1 MKISEMILTA
11 VLVIGAI
18 VIGFMKNTNSSPMLQ
33 ITPTNTVLNVE
44 ASSTNEEQNL
54 MMMEFNLENEV
65 EVIEIDSL
73 ITDFI
78 PQDTVMV
85 IDEVTL

>member
-1 MKISEMILTA
+1 MKISEMIITA
-11 VLVIGAI
+11 FLVIGAI

>member
-1 MKISEMILTA
+1 MKISEMIITA
-11 VLVIGAI
+11 VLVIGAF
-18 VIGFMKNTNSSPMLQ
+18 VIGFMKNSNSSPMLEN
-33 ITPTNTVLNVE
+33 TPTNTVLNIE

-54 MMMEFNLENEV
+54 MMMEFDIENEV

-73 ITDFI
+73 ITDSI

-85 IDEVTL
+85 IEE

>member
-1 MKISEMILTA
+1 MKISEMIITA
-11 VLVIGAI
+11 ILVIGAF
-18 VIGFMKNTNSSPMLQ
+18 VIGFMKNTNSSPMLEN
-33 ITPTNTVLNVE
+33 TPTNTILNVE

-54 MMMEFNLENEV
+54 MMMEFDLENEV

-73 ITDFI
+73 ITDSI

-85 IDEVTL
+85 IEE

>member
-1 MKISEMILTA
+1 MKISEMIITA
-11 VLVIGAI
+11 VLVLGAF
-18 VIGFMKNTNSSPMLQ
+18 VIGFMKNTNSSPMLEN
-33 ITPTNTVLNVE
+33 TPTNTILNVE

-54 MMMEFNLENEV
+54 MMMKFDLENEV

-73 ITDFI
+73 ITDSM

-85 IDEVTL
+85 IEE

>member
-1 MKISEMILTA
+1 MKIGEMIITA
-11 VLVIGAI
+11 VLVIGAF
-18 VIGFMKNTNSSPMLQ
+18 VIGFMKNTNSSPMLEN
-33 ITPTNTVLNVE
+33 TPTNTVLNVE

-54 MMMEFNLENEV
+54 MMMEFDIENEV

-73 ITDFI
+73 ITDSI

-85 IDEVTL
+85 IEE

>member
-1 MKISEMILTA
+1 MKISEMIITS
-11 VLVIGAI
+11 VLVIGAFI
-18 VIGFMKNTNSSPMLQ
+18 IGFMKNTNSSPMLEN
-33 ITPTNTVLNVE
+33 TPTNTALNVE

-54 MMMEFNLENEV
+54 MMMKFDLENEV

-73 ITDFI
+73 ITDSI

-85 IDEVTL
+85 IEE

>member
-1 MKISEMILTA
+1 MKISEMIITA
-11 VLVIGAI
+11 VLVIGAF
-18 VIGFMKNTNSSPMLQ
+18 VIGFMKNTNSSPMLEN
-33 ITPTNTVLNVE
+33 TPTNTALNVE

-54 MMMEFNLENEV
+54 MMMEFDLENEV

-73 ITDFI
+73 ITDSI

-85 IDEVTL
+85 IEE

>member
-1 MKISEMILTA
+1 MKISEMIITA
-11 VLVIGAI
+11 VLVIGAF
-18 VIGFMKNTNSSPMLQ
+18 VIGFIKNTNSSPMLEN
-33 ITPTNTVLNVE
+33 TPTNTALNVE

-54 MMMEFNLENEV
+54 MMMEFDLENEV

-73 ITDFI
+73 ITDSI

-85 IDEVTL
+85 IEEYS

>member
-1 MKISEMILTA
+1 MCIRDR
-11 VLVIGAI
+11 
-18 VIGFMKNTNSSPMLQ
+18 
-33 ITPTNTVLNVE
+33 TNTVLNVE

-54 MMMEFNLENEV
+54 MMMEFDLENEV

-73 ITDFI
+73 ITDSI

-85 IDEVTL
+85 IEE